1 MLIKLSQSTL
11 SKIKNEL
18 NVTPQGEAPDPY
30 DFKDDLEEIL
40 DEDFQYIGQ
49 GAYNLVYEK
58 NNLIYKFTKSKNDG
72 LKAKLLHELANK
84 MPEEYQRYI
93 MYIDDN
99 GSLNLKGDTVYY
111 IVTEKLFPLTNR
123 EISELFNIKREN
135 KELNKKKYL
144 PNVFKNII
152 SPNNFNEIVDL
163 FIKNI
168 EDNSK
173 KEEVDQLKYNR
184 IGQTMKDN
192 IIKEFDNI
200 DSEFTLDLDNDV
212 IFSNIVSEEFNKLN
226 IKYDYDFRYEL
237 RDYFTNKRQDIPLDY
252 SHIYFNNKNKEFV
265 KFLKYLKTNFNI
277 ESADLHFNNI
287 MKRKNGDLVLSDVG
301 LFRIN

>member
-18 NVTPQGEAPDPY
+18 NITPSGEAPNPEDFRDSLEEVLDD
-30 DFKDDLEEIL
+30 DFKYL
-40 DEDFQYIGQ
+40 GQ
-49 GAYNLVYEK
+49 GGYNVVYEK
-58 NNLIYKFTKSKNDG
+58 NNLIFKFTKNKNDI

-93 MYIDDN
+93 MYIDDT
-99 GSLNLKGDTVYY
+99 GSFNLEGDPVYY
-111 IVTEKLFPLTNR
+111 VATEKLFPLSNR
-123 EISELFNIKREN
+123 EIAELFNIKREN

-144 PNVFKNII
+144 PNVFKAII
-152 SPNNFNEIVDL
+152 SSNNFNEIIDL
-163 FIKNI
+163 FIKNLL
-168 EDNSK
+168 DNSK
-173 KEEVDQLKYNR
+173 TEEVDQLKYNR
-184 IGQTMKDN
+184 TGQTMKDN
-192 IIKEFDNI
+192 IIKKFDEI
-200 DSEFTLDLDNDV
+200 DSEFTIDLDNDV
-212 IFSNIVSEEFNKLN
+212 IFANIVSEEFDKLN
-226 IKYDYDFRYEL
+226 IKYDPDFKYEL
-237 RDYFTNKRQDIPLDY
+237 RDMFTNKRQDIPLDY

-301 LFRIN
+301 LFRV